1 MTLFQSLRPLKRW
14 IIRRTRRPRP
24 GSVDF
29 GDLRR
34 WDPISR
40 DWGFD
45 RGTPVDRF
53 YIESFLGAWDKFIT
67 GHVLEIADNAYTR
80 RFGGDR
86 VIRSDVLH
94 PFSGNPRATLV
105 ADLGTGEGIVSDRF
119 DCIICTQ
126 TLQFIFPV
134 QKAVESLHQLLKP
147 GGVLLATVPGISQ
160 ISREDMELT
169 GDFWRFTTESI
180 TRLITPVFGQA
191 DAVEAYGNVYAA
203 TAFLHGVAAEEL
215 DSTALNY
222 RDSQF
227 QVVIAAVARKS
238 V

>member
-1 MTLFQSLRPLKRW
+1 
-14 IIRRTRRPRP
+14 
-24 GSVDF
+24 
-29 GDLRR
+29 
-34 WDPISR
+34 
-40 DWGFD
+40 
-45 RGTPVDRF
+45 
-53 YIESFLGAWDKFIT
+53 
-67 GHVLEIADNAYTR
+67 
-80 RFGGDR
+80 
-86 VIRSDVLH
+86 
-94 PFSGNPRATLV
+94 
-105 ADLGTGEGIVSDRF
+105 
-119 DCIICTQ
+119 
-126 TLQFIFPV
+126 
-134 QKAVESLHQLLKP
+134 
-147 GGVLLATVPGISQ
+147 
-160 ISREDMELT
+160 MELT